1 MRRLIDWLF
10 PHATWPD
17 DVADRLVDFGA
28 WLTQACE
35 FAVDVLVATVW
46 CAGLVAVACGVV
58 WVLG

>member
-17 DVADRLVDFGA
+17 ALADRLDDLRA
-28 WLTQACE
+28 WSREAFE
-35 FAVDVLVATVW
+35 FAVDVVVAIVW
-46 CAGLVAVACGVV
+46 CAGLVAVGCGVL